1 MINIIKKQDLAIV
14 PRWTDNIKDEWI
26 NPFITQSCELDFY
39 DTLSQTLYDAIA
51 NLVVD
56 ILAGTQGL
64 PWVDGSYSIDD
75 IVTYNGVYYIV
86 NSPVTVGENP
96 PTTNNKYTVSEL
108 LNFWANFVKPFLVYS
123 CYKRFLLW
131 HGKHISMGGVRKH
144 NDPTS
149 FEVNADELTYLL
161 ADLRQIVSV
170 KQSKM
175 YQQLKQVDYTFDGVK
190 YLTNDNVKKPNKGL
204 NIFAV

>member
-1 MINIIKKQDLAIV
+1 MINIIKKQDLSIV

-39 DTLSQTLYDAIA
+39 DTLSQTLYNAIA
-51 NLVVD
+51 ELVVD

-64 PWVDGSYSIDD
+64 TWVDGSYSIDD

-86 NSPVTVGENP
+86 NSPVIIGENP

-123 CYKRFLLW
+123 SYKRFLLW

-144 NDPTS
+144 NDNTS

-161 ADLRQIVSV
+161 SDLRSIVSV
-170 KQSKM
+170 KQTKM
-175 YQQLKQVDYTFDGVK
+175 YAELKRVDYTFDSVK
-190 YLTNDNVKKPNKGL
+190 YVTNLNVSKPNKGL

>member
-39 DTLSQTLYDAIA
+39 DTLSQTLYNAIA
-51 NLVVD
+51 NLVVN

-96 PTTNNKYTVSEL
+96 PTTNNKYTISEL

-123 CYKRFLLW
+123 SYKRFLLW

-144 NDPTS
+144 SDPTS

>member
-1 MINIIKKQDLAIV
+1 MINIIKKQDLSIV

-39 DTLSQTLYDAIA
+39 DTLSQTLYNAIA

-56 ILAGTQGL
+56 ILAGAQGNA
-64 PWVDGSYSIDD
+64 WVDKVYAVED

-86 NSPVTVGENP
+86 NSPVIIGESP
-96 PTTNNKYTVSEL
+96 PPANNKYTVSEL

-123 CYKRFLLW
+123 SYKRFLLW

-144 NDPTS
+144 NDNTS

-161 ADLRQIVSV
+161 SDLRSIVSV
-170 KQSKM
+170 KQTKM
-175 YQQLKQVDYTFDGVK
+175 YAELKRVDYTFDSVK
-190 YLTNDNVKKPNKGL
+190 YVTNLNVSKPNKGL